1 MGGREAGRT
10 RRRAGALVL
19 LAALATGLGV
29 WSWRSRTHARLSA
42 PLAVS
47 AAPPPPASGA
57 GATAPGRARRRPAP
71 APEPLPE
78 PIRRFLEA
86 TPYPAS
92 SGRLTRAHE
101 DLLFPNRRHER
112 PRPIPDTAGAPPGE
126 QVTWLFTAD
135 HWAYVGP
142 DTVHAWL
149 EVRQG
154 EAAVPVEVVAA
165 SAVREGRS
173 GPVGEPY
180 PLVFRPEGDRLV
192 TELPLHRFADHHG
205 AILLT
210 VRFAWAPGR
219 EHEDALRIFSTPADR
234 IPGRFASV
242 HDSLYEGSLRIG
254 VGIDLD
260 QAGFYR
266 FDANVYGA
274 DGEPLAF
281 ASFKGELAP
290 GAQTVPLDVYGKIL
304 RDAGVP
310 GPYTIGEVR
319 GYRFLD
325 GRFPDREELLLL
337 PGRHK
342 TRRYPLDVFTNASH
356 VDAHELHM
364 VELMREDLARGVA
377 VVVPPRPGGTE
388 APPAAAR
395 SGAAA
400 PAQP

>member
-1 MGGREAGRT
+1 MAI
-10 RRRAGALVL
+10 
-19 LAALATGLGV
+19 GLGV
-29 WSWRSRTHARLSA
+29 WSWLTRAHARATA
-42 PLAVS
+42 PPAVS
-47 AAPPPPASGA
+47 AAPPPPGSDVP
-57 GATAPGRARRRPAP
+57 ATAPAPERARPAP
-71 APEPLPE
+71 ASEPLPE

-112 PRPIPDTAGAPPGE
+112 PRPIPDTAGAPPDE

-154 EAAVPVEVVAA
+154 DEPVPVEVVAA

-180 PLVFRPEGDRLV
+180 ALTFRPEGDRLV

-205 AILLT
+205 AIVLT

-219 EHEDALRIFSTPADR
+219 EHADALRIFSTPADR
-234 IPGRFASV
+234 IPGRFAGIRDTL
-242 HDSLYEGSLRIG
+242 HEGSLRVG
-254 VGIDLD
+254 VDVDLD

-310 GPYTIGEVR
+310 GPYAIGEVR

-325 GRFPDREELLLL
+325 GRFPDREELPLL
-337 PGRHK
+337 PVRAE
-342 TRRYPLDVFTNASH
+342 TAPYPLEAFTDVPY

-377 VVVPPRPGGTE
+377 VVVPPLPGGTE
-388 APPAAAR
+388 PPLAATDPE
-395 SGAAA
+395 AAS
-400 PAQP
+400 PTKP